1 MTIKDKLFRLLEILD
16 DIKENISSNQYKE
29 IIENLQIMF
38 KLDEKKNKIEEKN
51 YDGYLSGVYY
61 GNQNRNE
68 IHEIFRNRNESNYLI
83 LRNYQLNAI
92 RNRNYIHEIFENR
105 MFDIE
110 LRRTMGLN

>member
-1 MTIKDKLFRLLEILD
+1 MTIKDKVFKLLEILD

-38 KLDEKKNKIEEKN
+38 KLYEKKNKIEEKN

-61 GNQNRNE
+61 GNQNRTE
-68 IHEIFRNRNESNYLI
+68 GIYLR

-92 RNRNYIHEIFENR
+92 DNLFENRIFENR
-105 MFDIE
+105 MSDIE
-110 LRRTMGLN
+110 IWRTMGLN

>member
-1 MTIKDKLFRLLEILD
+1 MTIKDKVFKLLEILD

-38 KLDEKKNKIEEKN
+38 KLYEKKNKIEEKN

-68 IHEIFRNRNESNYLI
+68 SIYLR

-92 RNRNYIHEIFENR
+92 HNLFENRIFENR
-105 MFDIE
+105 MSDIE
-110 LRRTMGLN
+110 IWRTMGLN